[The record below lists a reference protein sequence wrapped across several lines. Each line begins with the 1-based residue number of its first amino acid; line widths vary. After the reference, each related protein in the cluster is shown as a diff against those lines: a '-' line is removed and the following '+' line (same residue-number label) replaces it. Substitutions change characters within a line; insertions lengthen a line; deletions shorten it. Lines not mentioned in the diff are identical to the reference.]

1 MTTPADPA
9 ISALRAVHDDLAAR
23 VNGYGDSD
31 LARSSGATEWT
42 LAQVLSHIGSG
53 AEITRV
59 GLDTALAG
67 TEPAGPTF
75 NQSVWDRWNAMTA
88 RQQAE
93 ECVPSDAAL
102 LEAYEALDD
111 ATRRSLQIALP
122 FLPAPIGL
130 DLACALRL
138 NESAL
143 HLWDLAVADDP
154 SAQLHPAAVPILLD
168 ALSGP
173 LSFLIGFLGS
183 YGGVPCVLSAGTADP
198 ARELTLRLE
207 ETVSLELGPPP
218 GAKDGTLVLPAEALV
233 RLLTGRLRP
242 EHTPAGVAV
251 TGPCGLAELRAT
263 FPGF

>member
-1 MTTPADPA
+1 MTTAADPA
-9 ISALRAVHDDLAAR
+9 ISALRAVHNDLAAR

-31 LARSSGATEWT
+31 LARPSGATEWT

-53 AEITRV
+53 AEITRA
-59 GLDTALAG
+59 GLETALAG

-88 RQQAE
+88 QQQTK
-93 ECVPSDAAL
+93 ECLASDAAL
-102 LEAYEALDD
+102 LGAYQALDD
-111 ATRRSLQIALP
+111 ATRSSLQIALP
-122 FLPAPIGL
+122 FLPAPVGL

-173 LSFLIGFLGS
+173 LSFLIGFIGS
-183 YGGVPCVLSAGTADP
+183 YSGVPCVLSVVTADP
-198 ARELTLRLE
+198 ARDLTLRLDE
-207 ETVSLELGPPP
+207 KVSLEPYPP
-218 GAKDGTLVLPAEALV
+218 GAPDGTLVLPAEALV

-242 EHTPAGVAV
+242 EHTPAGVALA
-251 TGPCGLAELRAT
+251 GPLGLAELRAA